1 MATLSEVTDEIL
13 DEMRR
18 TGELTAQVQTA
29 IKDAIKH
36 YERER
41 FTWNEA
47 RAVAVTG
54 AGQEYYGLPSDVI
67 EIDSL
72 TVKDGTSIKELR
84 EVNYVQIDVAQ
95 SNTQWTGEPAEYAIY
110 DGQLRLYPTPDAT
123 YSLMMS
129 YVHSLPE
136 LSATSDTNA
145 WIDQGKQLIKYRAK
159 WRLYTDII
167 NEPERALAMK
177 MAEQDA
183 LDSLQEKSLR
193 LSTGGGIIP
202 RL

>member
-1 MATLSEVTDEIL
+1 MTTFSQLTDEIL

-18 TGELTAQVQTA
+18 TGELTAQVNTA

-47 RAVAVTG
+47 RAVAVTEPD
-54 AGQEYYGLPSDVI
+54 QEFYGLPSDII
-67 EIDSL
+67 ELDSL
-72 TVKDGTSIKELR
+72 TIKDGTSINELR
-84 EVNYVQIDVAQ
+84 EVNYTLIEATQ
-95 SNTQWTGEPAEYAIY
+95 SNTQWTGEPSEFAVY
-110 DGQLRLYPTPDAT
+110 DGQIRLYPIPDAT

-129 YVHSLPE
+129 YVYSLPE

-145 WIDQGKQLIKYRAK
+145 WLDDGRSLIKYRAK

-167 NEPERALAMK
+167 NEPERAMAMK

-193 LSTGGGIIP
+193 LATGGGIIP